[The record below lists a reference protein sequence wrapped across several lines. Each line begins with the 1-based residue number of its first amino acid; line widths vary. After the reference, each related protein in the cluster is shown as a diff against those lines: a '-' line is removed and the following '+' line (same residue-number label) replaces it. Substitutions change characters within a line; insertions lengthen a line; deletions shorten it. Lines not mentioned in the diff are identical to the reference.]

1 MSDPKMLITS
11 AELEKN
17 YSLVNY
23 HEEFGFKPEVK
34 SADISISVNLH
45 LVGYGDFSEY
55 LNGSNVDSY
64 KLLKDIFTGKIAIR
78 AK

>member
-1 MSDPKMLITS
+1 MLITS

-17 YSLVNY
+17 WSLVNY
-23 HEEFGFKPEVK
+23 HEEFGFKTEVK
-34 SADISISVNLH
+34 TADISISVNLD

-55 LNGSNVDSY
+55 LNGSNIDAH
-64 KLLKDIFTGKIAIR
+64 KLLKDIFTGKVAIK